1 MDVVSFTL
9 YSPTTACTLSI
20 PEGSLYNN
28 HDNHNN
34 RNSSSSN
41 NNSHN
46 SHSSSSSSSSSSNS
60 SNNTNQQQQQ
70 PVPVSLLGGVW
81 KIVRASL
88 PVVVVAWM
96 MPFVLYLMWET
107 EAAITNSMVDT
118 FAVGVDGWV
127 PSDETATVVRAALMG
142 DLLPILQPDHSQQYF
157 VILGEKGVGKSTA
170 VRQTIKQLEDPRGV
184 IYIMA
189 PSADSSAFVARLA
202 ETTKYRKA
210 VDFWGRLRRH
220 IADDRVSVSEV
231 SVGLWPRLEKKL
243 LEVGKAYLAKY
254 KRPPVLVIDA
264 ADKIYKKDPDLLFD
278 IQALAK
284 DGADSSCLRVVFVIS
299 ETSAF
304 EMIQSHSHASRSE
317 VFVVGEIEDNEAVEY
332 LVSKGINKK
341 NATDAVARI
350 TGGRFTL
357 LNSYVSAHQRS
368 ITNDQVLANYHAAT
382 ERALKKLRIKKT
394 DPLFS
399 NVAAGSLY
407 EKDDQV
413 DVDELSKLA
422 RENILVVDLAT
433 GLVTFN
439 SRHVQTFFTEA
450 GVFLSLVCCRPL
462 LARMKQLCLFAH
474 EHAHCHVRKRSSVN
488 SQYADSLL
496 CFLGGDDA

>member
-1 MDVVSFTL
+1 
-9 YSPTTACTLSI
+9 
-20 PEGSLYNN
+20 
-28 HDNHNN
+28 
-34 RNSSSSN
+34 
-41 NNSHN
+41 
-46 SHSSSSSSSSSSNS
+46 
-60 SNNTNQQQQQ
+60 
-70 PVPVSLLGGVW
+70 
-81 KIVRASL
+81 
-88 PVVVVAWM
+88 M

-107 EAAITNSMVDT
+107 EAAITDTMVDT

-127 PSDETATVVRAALMG
+127 PKDDLVTVARSALL
-142 DLLPILQPDHSQQYF
+142 DNLFPILHPNATEQYF

-170 VRQTIKQLEDPRGV
+170 VRQTIKQLEDSRGV

-220 IADDRVSVSEV
+220 IADDRASVSEA

-284 DGADSSCLRVVFVIS
+284 DGADSGCLRVVFVIS

-304 EMIQSHSHASRSE
+304 EMLESHSHASRSE

-332 LVSKGINKK
+332 LVSKDINKK

-350 TGGRFTL
+350 TGGRFAL
-357 LNSYVSAHQRS
+357 LNSYVSAHQRGV
-368 ITNDQVLANYHAAT
+368 TNDQVLANYKRAT
-382 ERALKKLRIKKT
+382 KSTLKHISVNVTDDVFRAVST
-394 DPLFS
+394 
-399 NVAAGSLY
+399 GSLF
-407 EKDDQV
+407 EDDDSV
-413 DVDELSKLA
+413 SVEKLA
-422 RENILVVDLAT
+422 QLTRENILTVHPST
-433 GLVTFN
+433 RLVTFN
-439 SRHVQTFFTEA
+439 SRHIQTFFTET
-450 GVFLSLVCCRPL
+450 GVLWPIVRCRSL
-462 LARMKQLCLFAH
+462 LAHECLCLFGHRCPLSCTEAF
-474 EHAHCHVRKRSSVN
+474 N
-488 SQYADSLL
+488 
-496 CFLGGDDA
+496 

>member
-1 MDVVSFTL
+1 
-9 YSPTTACTLSI
+9 
-20 PEGSLYNN
+20 
-28 HDNHNN
+28 
-34 RNSSSSN
+34 
-41 NNSHN
+41 
-46 SHSSSSSSSSSSNS
+46 
-60 SNNTNQQQQQ
+60 
-70 PVPVSLLGGVW
+70 
-81 KIVRASL
+81 
-88 PVVVVAWM
+88 M
-96 MPFVLYLMWET
+96 MPLVLYLMWET

-142 DLLPILQPDHSQQYF
+142 DLLPILQPDHLQQYF

-264 ADKIYKKDPDLLFD
+264 ADKIYKEDPKLLFH

-284 DGADSSCLRVVFVIS
+284 DGADSGCLRVVFVIS

-304 EMIQSHSHASRSE
+304 EMLQSHSHASRSRT
-317 VFVVGEIEDNEAVEY
+317 FLVGEIEDDEAVDY
-332 LVSKGINKK
+332 LVSKGINKE

-350 TGGRFTL
+350 TGGRFAL
-357 LNSYVSAHQRS
+357 LNDCIGDHQDGM
-368 ITNDQVLANYHAAT
+368 TNDQVLANYHAAT
-382 ERALKKLRIKKT
+382 EDVLYDVGLDKADLSLLLREVSAGPLKVKHAKELVGADK
-394 DPLFS
+394 
-399 NVAAGSLY
+399 VAQLTH
-407 EKDDQV
+407 
-413 DVDELSKLA
+413 
-422 RENILVVDLAT
+422 ENILTVNPSTRQVA
-433 GLVTFN
+433 FN
-439 SRHVQTFFTEA
+439 SRHIQTFFTET
-450 GVFLSLVCCRPL
+450 GVLWPIGCCRSL
-462 LARMKQLCLFAH
+462 LAHECVCLFGHRCPLSCTEAF
-474 EHAHCHVRKRSSVN
+474 N
-488 SQYADSLL
+488 
-496 CFLGGDDA
+496 

>member
-1 MDVVSFTL
+1 
-9 YSPTTACTLSI
+9 
-20 PEGSLYNN
+20 
-28 HDNHNN
+28 
-34 RNSSSSN
+34 
-41 NNSHN
+41 
-46 SHSSSSSSSSSSNS
+46 
-60 SNNTNQQQQQ
+60 
-70 PVPVSLLGGVW
+70 
-81 KIVRASL
+81 
-88 PVVVVAWM
+88 M

-107 EAAITNSMVDT
+107 EAAITNSMVDA

-127 PSDETATVVRAALMG
+127 PKDDLVTVARSALL
-142 DLLPILQPDHSQQYF
+142 DNLFPILHPNATEQYF

-220 IADDRVSVSEV
+220 IADDRASVSEV

-254 KRPPVLVIDA
+254 NRPPVLVIDA

-284 DGADSSCLRVVFVIS
+284 DGADSGCLRVVFVIS

-304 EMIQSHSHASRSE
+304 EMLESHSHASRSE

-350 TGGRFTL
+350 TGGRFAL
-357 LNSYVSAHQRS
+357 LNSYVSAHHRGL
-368 ITNDQVLANYHAAT
+368 TNDQILANYQAAT
-382 ERALKKLRIKKT
+382 KDALVDAGIKAT
-394 DPLFS
+394 NPLFLAVS
-399 NVAAGSLY
+399 SRQLESSEA
-407 EKDDQV
+407 K
-413 DVDELSKLA
+413 ELVEPVKLA
-422 RENILVVDLAT
+422 QLTRENILTVNPST
-433 GLVTFN
+433 RLVSFN
-439 SRHVQTFFTEA
+439 SRHIQTFFTET
-450 GVFLSLVCCRPL
+450 GVLWPIVCSVLYLRMTYMCSFEHRCPLSSAETFNRILNR
-462 LARMKQLCLFAH
+462 
-474 EHAHCHVRKRSSVN
+474 
-488 SQYADSLL
+488 YADSLL